1 MIKNINI
8 NAVKQ
13 LLKKTQTQNREIFS
27 CMRYLEDSIAF
38 TDGSNLAI
46 IRANNGENIKFNL
59 NVHTGHLNPSAYP
72 SLETVKPK
80 RETLKEVEEL
90 KVEYILGELYYC
102 VKDADDYCFKKKDV
116 DYLFKTVGLKINNVL
131 GLEITKSGMILVF
144 ETDDVYL
151 MMYGCKKIN
160 TDS

>member
-27 CMRYLEDSIAF
+27 CMRYREDSIAF

-46 IRANNGENIKFNL
+46 IKANNGENIKFNL

-90 KVEYILGELYYC
+90 KVEYILGELYYH
-102 VKDADDYCFKKKDV
+102 VKDADDYRFKKKDV

-131 GLEITKSGMILVF
+131 GLEISKSGMLVF

-151 MMYGCKKIN
+151 LMYGCKKIN